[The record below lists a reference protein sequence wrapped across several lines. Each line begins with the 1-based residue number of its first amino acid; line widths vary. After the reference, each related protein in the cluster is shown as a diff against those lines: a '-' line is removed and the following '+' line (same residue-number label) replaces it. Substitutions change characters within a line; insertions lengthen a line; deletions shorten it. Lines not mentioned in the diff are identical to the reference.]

1 MFSVVKGF
9 NVRRKDKEIT
19 DKNEIEDI
27 LSSAMVGRLGTCAH
41 GIPYITPMNFTYDK
55 ETSKIFLH
63 CANEGR
69 KLENIR
75 INQTVCFEVEEV
87 TSVLVKQPTC
97 ASSIAYRSVILFG
110 SIKILTDLDAK
121 NEALQ
126 KLADKYA
133 PLNPKVPFTDAM
145 LNKTNVLE
153 IEIKEMTA
161 KRSPVKPAIT
171 DPSKK

>member
-1 MFSVVKGF
+1 M
-9 NVRRKDKEIT
+9 RRKDKEIT

-27 LSSAMVGRLGTCAH
+27 LSKSMVGRLGTCAN

-55 ETSKIFLH
+55 ETSKIYLH

-69 KLENIR
+69 KIENIR
-75 INQTVCFEVEEV
+75 ANQNVCFEVEEV
-87 TSVLVKQPTC
+87 TNVLVKQPTC
-97 ASSIAYRSVILFG
+97 ASSVAYRSVILFG
-110 SIKILTDLDAK
+110 NVKILTDPHAK

-126 KLADKYA
+126 KLANKYA
-133 PLNPKVPFTDAM
+133 PQNPKAPVTDAM

-171 DPSKK
+171 DPAKK

>member
-1 MFSVVKGF
+1 MM
-9 NVRRKDKEIT
+9 RRKDKEIT

-27 LSSAMVGRLGTCAH
+27 LTTVMVGRLGTCSN
-41 GIPYITPMNFTYDK
+41 GIPYITPVNFTYDR

-75 INQTVCFEVEEV
+75 VNPNVCFEVEEV
-87 TSVLVKQPTC
+87 SNVIVKQPTC
-97 ASSIAYRSVILFG
+97 ASSVAYRSVILFG
-110 SIKILTDLDAK
+110 TIKVLTDLNAK
-121 NEALQ
+121 NDALQ
-126 KLADKYA
+126 KLAEKYA
-133 PLNPKVPFTDAM
+133 PQNPKAPFTEAM

-153 IEIKEMTA
+153 IEVREITA

-171 DPSKK
+171 DPAKK

>member
-1 MFSVVKGF
+1 
-9 NVRRKDKEIT
+9 VRRKDKEIT

-27 LSSAMVGRLGTCAH
+27 LSNTMVGRLGTCAN

-55 ETSKIFLH
+55 ESSKIYLH

-69 KLENIR
+69 KIENIR
-75 INQTVCFEVEEV
+75 ANQNVCFEVEEV
-87 TSVLVKQPTC
+87 TNVLVKQPTC
-97 ASSIAYRSVILFG
+97 ASSVAYRTVILFG
-110 SIKILTDLDAK
+110 NIKILSDPHTK
-121 NEALQ
+121 NGALQ
-126 KLADKYA
+126 KLVDKYA
-133 PLNPKVPFTDAM
+133 PQNPKAPFTDAM

-171 DPSKK
+171 DPAKK

>member
-1 MFSVVKGF
+1 
-9 NVRRKDKEIT
+9 
-19 DKNEIEDI
+19 
-27 LSSAMVGRLGTCAH
+27 MVGRLGTCLNN
-41 GIPYITPMNFTYDK
+41 IPYITPLNFTYDK
-55 ETSKIFLH
+55 AVDKIFLH

-69 KLENIR
+69 KLDNIKV
-75 INQTVCFEVEEV
+75 NQNVCFEVEEV
-87 TSVLVKQPTC
+87 KHTIVKQPTC
-97 ASSIAYRSVILFG
+97 ASSVAYRSVIIFG
-110 SIKILTDLDAK
+110 TIKILTDISAK

-133 PLNPKVPFTDAM
+133 PQNPKVPFTDAM

>member
-1 MFSVVKGF
+1 
-9 NVRRKDKEIT
+9 
-19 DKNEIEDI
+19 
-27 LSSAMVGRLGTCAH
+27 MVGRLGTCAN

-75 INQTVCFEVEEV
+75 VNPYVCFEVEEV
-87 TSVLVKQPTC
+87 KDVIVKQPTC

-110 SIKILTDLDAK
+110 NIKILSEVNAK
-121 NEALQ
+121 NYALQ
-126 KLADKYA
+126 KLAEKYA
-133 PLNPKVPFTDAM
+133 PQNPKIPFTDAM
-145 LNKTNVLE
+145 LNRTNVLE

-161 KRSPVKPAIT
+161 KRSPVKPVVT

>member
-1 MFSVVKGF
+1 M
-9 NVRRKDKEIT
+9 RRKDKEIT
-19 DKNEIEDI
+19 DKDEIDDI
-27 LSSAMVGRLGTCAH
+27 LSNTTVGRLGTCAN

-75 INQTVCFEVEEV
+75 VNQNVCFEVEEV
-87 TSVLVKQPTC
+87 KNVLVKQPTC
-97 ASSIAYRSVILFG
+97 ASSVAYRSVILFG
-110 SIKILTDLDAK
+110 SIKTITDLKSK

-133 PLNPKVPFTDAM
+133 PQNPKVPFTDAM
-145 LNKTNVLE
+145 LTKTNVLE

-161 KRSPVKPAIT
+161 KRSPVRPAIT

>member
-1 MFSVVKGF
+1 
-9 NVRRKDKEIT
+9 
-19 DKNEIEDI
+19 
-27 LSSAMVGRLGTCAH
+27 MVGRLGTCSN

-55 ETSKIFLH
+55 ETSRIFLH

-75 INQTVCFEVEEV
+75 VNPYVCFEVEEV
-87 TSVLVKQPTC
+87 KDVIVKQPTC
-97 ASSIAYRSVILFG
+97 ASSVAYRSVILFG
-110 SIKILTDLDAK
+110 NIKILSETRAK
-121 NEALQ
+121 NYALQ
-126 KLADKYA
+126 KLAEKYA
-133 PLNPKVPFTDAM
+133 PQNPKIPFTDAM

-161 KRSPVKPAIT
+161 KRSPVKPVVT

>member
-1 MFSVVKGF
+1 M
-9 NVRRKDKEIT
+9 RRKDKEIT
-19 DKNEIEDI
+19 DKTEIEDI
-27 LSSAMVGRLGTCAH
+27 LSTAMVGRLGTCAN
-41 GIPYITPMNFTYDK
+41 GIPYITPVNFTYDR
-55 ETSKIFLH
+55 EASKIFLH

-69 KLENIR
+69 KLDNIR
-75 INQTVCFEVEEV
+75 INQNVCFEVEEV
-87 TSVLVKQPTC
+87 TNVLVKQPTC
-97 ASSIAYRSVILFG
+97 ASSVAYRSVILFG
-110 SIKILTDLDAK
+110 RIKILTDLNAK

-171 DPSKK
+171 DPAKK

>member
-1 MFSVVKGF
+1 
-9 NVRRKDKEIT
+9 
-19 DKNEIEDI
+19 
-27 LSSAMVGRLGTCAH
+27 MVGRLGTCSN

-75 INQTVCFEVEEV
+75 VNPHVCFEVDEV
-87 TSVLVKQPTC
+87 KNVIVKQPTC
-97 ASSIAYRSVILFG
+97 ASSVAYRSVIVFG
-110 SIKILTDLDAK
+110 NIKILSEVDAK
-121 NEALQ
+121 NYALQ
-126 KLADKYA
+126 KLAEKYA
-133 PLNPKVPFTDAM
+133 PQNPKIPFTDAM

-161 KRSPVKPAIT
+161 KKSPVKPIVT

>member
-1 MFSVVKGF
+1 M
-9 NVRRKDKEIT
+9 RRRDKEIT
-19 DKNEIEDI
+19 DKDEINDI
-27 LSSAMVGRLGTCAH
+27 LQTAMVGRLGTCAD

-55 ETSKIFLH
+55 ETARIFLH

-75 INQTVCFEVEEV
+75 NNPAVCFEVEEV
-87 TSVLVKQPTC
+87 TNVIVKQPTC
-97 ASSIAYRSVILFG
+97 ASSVAYRSVIMFG
-110 SIKILTDLDAK
+110 NIKILSDINAK
-121 NEALQ
+121 NYALQ

-133 PLNPKVPFTDAM
+133 PQNPKVPFTDAM

-153 IEIKEMTA
+153 VEIRGITA
-161 KRSPVKPAIT
+161 KRSPVKPAVT